1 MRDFTLLATTLLSV
15 SGKVNILNGSGK
27 PSDVVISVAGLNTNP
42 DEEGNYTISGLSP
55 GTYDLT
61 AALTDYTTVAP
72 PSGIHKITLTR
83 TSLTNCNFSLTTYAI
98 SGNVKLYGAGNV
110 QNVVISCSDGTRTR
124 TVNPDENGNY
134 IFPQLPAGT
143 YTLTASLTGFSTILP
158 GGDGSYKIQLGPS
171 AANKNFT
178 LVAYYISGSVSFY
191 QTTGDI
197 KSVSIRCTGPGI
209 DTTVNP
215 DENGFYRIEPLPAGD
230 YEITASLGGYTVV
243 SPNGGKHILKLR
255 SNVSDKNFV
264 LTSFYISGKV
274 SLVNSP
280 NTPDNVTIT
289 LTGPVGT
296 INTSPDEKGNY
307 KFSILPAGNYT
318 LSANL
323 TNHSVVSP
331 SSGTYNITIPQ
342 NATDKNFVLA
352 AYSISGTVRV
362 NDVSGPAG
370 TIIYCQ
376 GPSGTSQFTVGP
388 DGKFQFYPLPAGN
401 YRLWAEKLG
410 FKTVYPAE
418 EIYDF
423 KLGSL
428 ATKNFVLQKM

>member
-1 MRDFTLLATTLLSV
+1 M
-15 SGKVNILNGSGK
+15 
-27 PSDVVISVAGLNTNP
+27 
-42 DEEGNYTISGLSP
+42 
-55 GTYDLT
+55 
-61 AALTDYTTVAP
+61 
-72 PSGIHKITLTR
+72 
-83 TSLTNCNFSLTTYAI
+83 
-98 SGNVKLYGAGNV
+98 
-110 QNVVISCSDGTRTR
+110 
-124 TVNPDENGNY
+124 
-134 IFPQLPAGT
+134 
-143 YTLTASLTGFSTILP
+143 
-158 GGDGSYKIQLGPS
+158 
-171 AANKNFT
+171 
-178 LVAYYISGSVSFY
+178 
-191 QTTGDI
+191 
-197 KSVSIRCTGPGI
+197 
-209 DTTVNP
+209 
-215 DENGFYRIEPLPAGD
+215 
-230 YEITASLGGYTVV
+230 
-243 SPNGGKHILKLR
+243 R

-307 KFSILPAGNYT
+307 KFSNLPAGNYT

-401 YRLWAEKLG
+401 YRLWAEKPG